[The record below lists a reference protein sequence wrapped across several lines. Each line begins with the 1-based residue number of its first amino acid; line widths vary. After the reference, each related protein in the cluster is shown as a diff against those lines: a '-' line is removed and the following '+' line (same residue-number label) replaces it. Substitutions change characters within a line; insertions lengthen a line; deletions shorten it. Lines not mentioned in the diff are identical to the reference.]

1 MLFVAPSQILY
12 CKAVHCKAVSNINTD
27 LRKTNKQTKALPIIS
42 MGAFFSYLVVLR
54 VLAAQRALAI
64 LVGPLLVSLGGLA
77 SLVIQGGLDL
87 LLGDRDQS
95 P

>member
-1 MLFVAPSQILY
+1 MSNAFV
-12 CKAVHCKAVSNINTD
+12 NINND
-27 LRKTNKQTKALPIIS
+27 ICKTKKQKALPIVS
-42 MGAFFSYLVVLR
+42 TGAFFSHLVAPQ

-64 LVGPLLVSLGGLA
+64 PVGPLLVSPGGLA
-77 SLVIQGGLDL
+77 SPVVQGGLDL

>member
-1 MLFVAPSQILY
+1 
-12 CKAVHCKAVSNINTD
+12 
-27 LRKTNKQTKALPIIS
+27 